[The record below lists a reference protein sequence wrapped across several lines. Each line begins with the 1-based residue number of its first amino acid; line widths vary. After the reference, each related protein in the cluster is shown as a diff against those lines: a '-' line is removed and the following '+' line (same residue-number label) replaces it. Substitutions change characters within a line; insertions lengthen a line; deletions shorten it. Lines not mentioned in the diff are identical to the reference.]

1 MKQQLTL
8 EVSAPTIEEAIEK
21 GLDELGLEYEEVEIE
36 IIDEGK
42 RNLFRFTAR
51 EAVVKL
57 TVRQSVFNPEIMVS
71 KVEKEENEI
80 LYADISDEET
90 DEEGTIDSEI
100 NVEDDY
106 SLESMLSSDRSGEQE
121 TIQKTVEK
129 LLDFM
134 ETRAVVSVE
143 PKISEDENREFYA
156 IEIQGDDLSYLI
168 GRRSET
174 LNAIQY
180 MVSLMSSHQ
189 FGRWIPL
196 QVDIQNYRARRQTEL
211 RKIAHRMA
219 DQVVST
225 GRRQSLEPMPANER
239 RIIHIELRKR
249 EDVYTESVGVD
260 PYRKVQIYPSE

>member
-1 MKQQLTL
+1 
-8 EVSAPTIEEAIEK
+8 
-21 GLDELGLEYEEVEIE
+21 
-36 IIDEGK
+36 
-42 RNLFRFTAR
+42 
-51 EAVVKL
+51 
-57 TVRQSVFNPEIMVS
+57 
-71 KVEKEENEI
+71 
-80 LYADISDEET
+80 
-90 DEEGTIDSEI
+90 
-100 NVEDDY
+100 
-106 SLESMLSSDRSGEQE
+106 
-121 TIQKTVEK
+121 
-129 LLDFM
+129 
-134 ETRAVVSVE
+134 
-143 PKISEDENREFYA
+143 
-156 IEIQGDDLSYLI
+156 
-168 GRRSET
+168 
-174 LNAIQY
+174 